1 MLRGGFVEVQL
12 SCWASWQEDGHRFI
26 IAGEPA
32 SQLPRYVLVN
42 QQLIDYDLTALFIG
56 FHTKTALYVLIFS
69 LPVFHLLNLN

>member
-12 SCWASWQEDGHRFI
+12 SCWASWQEDGHWFI